1 MDNNYTENASFG
13 LSTDE
18 IAQIRYQFDAFIR
31 EMYACL
37 PCKVLAV
44 NGGGL
49 APVGTVNIQPLIQ
62 QRTATGEMVPYP
74 VIYNAPYFRLQGG
87 TNAII
92 IDPEPGDIGFAVF
105 SSRDISGVKRTRG
118 DSATASLRKF
128 SLSDAIYVNGI
139 LNSTPKQYIQFSQAG
154 ITVYSPT
161 AINLTAPTVTI
172 TADQQVTAGGKPNPA
187 EWRCTDSD
195 DYGRS
200 ASDGRYAT
208 HDDHRTDDTD
218 RRERLRRTNIRR
230 HYEHRRHDF
239 QQWDHS

>member
-44 NGGGL
+44 NGGGF
-49 APVGTVNIQPLIQ
+49 APVGTANIQPLIPQ
-62 QRTATGEMVPYP
+62 QTATGEMVPYP
-74 VIYNAPYFRLQGG
+74 VIYNAPYFRIQGG
-87 TNAII
+87 ANAII

-139 LNSTPKQYIQFSQAG
+139 LNSTPTQYIQFSQAG

-172 TADQQVTAGGKPNPA
+172 NASSKITLNTPVVEATQDVVADANIFDQGGEK
-187 EWRCTDSD
+187 SM
-195 DYGRS
+195 
-200 ASDGRYAT
+200 ASMRETYNSHT
-208 HDDHRTDDTD
+208 HDETQSVT
-218 RRERLRRTNIRR
+218 EPPNQTM
-230 HYEHRRHDF
+230 
-239 QQWDHS
+239 

>member
-49 APVGTVNIQPLIQ
+49 APVGTANIQPLIQ
-62 QRTATGEMVPYP
+62 QQTATGEMVPYP

-87 TNAII
+87 ANAII

-118 DSATASLRKF
+118 AAATASLRKF

-139 LNSTPKQYIQFSQAG
+139 LNNTPTQYIQFSQAG

-161 AINLTAPTVTI
+161 AINLTAPAVTI
-172 TADQQVTAGGKPNPA
+172 NASSKITLNTPIVEATQDVVADANIFDQGGAKSMASMRETYNSHTHNETQSVTELPNQ
-187 EWRCTDSD
+187 TM
-195 DYGRS
+195 
-200 ASDGRYAT
+200 
-208 HDDHRTDDTD
+208 
-218 RRERLRRTNIRR
+218 
-230 HYEHRRHDF
+230 
-239 QQWDHS
+239 

>member
-1 MDNNYTENASFG
+1 MNNNYTENASFG

-31 EMYACL
+31 EMYSCL

-49 APVGTVNIQPLIQ
+49 APVGTANIQPLIQ
-62 QRTATGEMVPYP
+62 QQTATGEMVPYP

-87 TNAII
+87 ENAIV
-92 IDPEPGDIGFAVF
+92 IDPSPGDIGFAVF

-139 LNSTPKQYIQFSQAG
+139 LNSTPKQYIYYSSSG

-172 TADQQVTAGGKPNPA
+172 TADQQVTVDTPLLTITGQMTQTGAKGSGATTYGGITNTGGTISSNGITL
-187 EWRCTDSD
+187 E
-195 DYGRS
+195 
-200 ASDGRYAT
+200 T
-208 HDDHRTDDTD
+208 HVHGGVQSGGSTTS
-218 RRERLRRTNIRR
+218 EPV
-230 HYEHRRHDF
+230 
-239 QQWDHS
+239 

>member
-49 APVGTVNIQPLIQ
+49 APVGTANIQPLIQ
-62 QRTATGEMVPYP
+62 QQTATGEMVPYP
-74 VIYNAPYFRLQGG
+74 AIYNAPYFRLQGG
-87 TNAII
+87 ANAII
-92 IDPEPGDIGFAVF
+92 IDPAPGDIGFAVF

-139 LNSTPKQYIQFSQAG
+139 LNSTPTQYIQFSQAG

-172 TADQQVTAGGKPNPA
+172 TADQQVTVDTPLMTITGQMTQTGAKGSGAQTSGGITNTGGTISSNGITL
-187 EWRCTDSD
+187 E
-195 DYGRS
+195 
-200 ASDGRYAT
+200 T
-208 HDDHRTDDTD
+208 HVHGKTMPGSGNTGVPV
-218 RRERLRRTNIRR
+218 
-230 HYEHRRHDF
+230 
-239 QQWDHS
+239 

>member
-1 MDNNYTENASFG
+1 MNNKYTENASFG

-18 IAQIRYQFDAFIR
+18 IARVRYQFDTFIR

-49 APVGTVNIQPLIQ
+49 APVGTANIQPLIQ
-62 QRTATGEMVPYP
+62 QQTATGEMVPYP

-87 TNAII
+87 ANAII

-118 DSATASLRKF
+118 AASTASLRKF

-139 LNSTPKQYIQFSQAG
+139 LNSTPRQYIQFSNAG

-172 TADQQVTAGGKPNPA
+172 TADQQVTVDTPLMTITGQMTQTGAKGTGAQTSGGITNTGGTISSNGIVL
-187 EWRCTDSD
+187 E
-195 DYGRS
+195 
-200 ASDGRYAT
+200 T
-208 HDDHRTDDTD
+208 HV
-218 RRERLRRTNIRR
+218 
-230 HYEHRRHDF
+230 
-239 QQWDHS
+239 HSGVEPGGSNTGEPV

>member
-49 APVGTVNIQPLIQ
+49 APVGTANIQPLIQ
-62 QRTATGEMVPYP
+62 QQTATGEMVPYP

-87 TNAII
+87 ENAIV
-92 IDPEPGDIGFAVF
+92 IDPSPGDIGFAVF

-139 LNSTPKQYIQFSQAG
+139 LNSTPKQYIYYSSSG

-172 TADQQVTAGGKPNPA
+172 NASSKITLNTPVVEATQDVVADANIFDQGGEK
-187 EWRCTDSD
+187 SM
-195 DYGRS
+195 
-200 ASDGRYAT
+200 ASMRETYNSHT
-208 HDDHRTDDTD
+208 HDETQSVT
-218 RRERLRRTNIRR
+218 EPPNQTM
-230 HYEHRRHDF
+230 
-239 QQWDHS
+239 